1 MAAQLTFKVLLD
13 AGHLEPELVRM
24 LVMGDIAPDPGNM
37 GVLSDWL
44 PEKVWPKVQ
53 ALAKVKPAFEKIGDD
68 MQ

>member
-1 MAAQLTFKVLLD
+1 
-13 AGHLEPELVRM
+13 
-24 LVMGDIAPDPGNM
+24 MGDIAPDPGNM